1 VSNIREELIKIATS
15 TIQKS
20 GIHKLT
26 IRDLGNAVNIKS
38 SSVMYHFKNKDGLMY
53 ELVKTY
59 NENFF
64 TYLNEIN
71 KKYANPKKRLDKLV
85 DLFED
90 VLNEDKLCLCG
101 MLASESDNLDV
112 LSKEQTKDFFTN
124 LEKWIED
131 NLNLIKIDKNLAKVI
146 VSSLEGA
153 MLVDKLESTNIRMKA
168 VRQWLKNL

>member
-1 VSNIREELIKIATS
+1 MSSIREELIKIATS

-64 TYLNEIN
+64 IYLNEIN
-71 KKYANPKKRLDKLV
+71 TQFSDPRKRLDKLV

-90 VLNEDKLCLCG
+90 VLKEDKLCLCG
-101 MLASESDNLDV
+101 MLASESDNLDA
-112 LSKEQTKDFFTN
+112 LSKEQTKDFFVKLEQWIEEN
-124 LEKWIED
+124 LE
-131 NLNLIKIDKNLAKVI
+131 LINIDKSLSKVI

-153 MLVDKLESTNIRMKA
+153 MLVDKLDNKNIRMEA
-168 VRQWLKNL
+168 IRLWLKSL